1 MTVLVTGGMG
11 YIGSHTC
18 VELLEQGMDVVVVD
32 NLVNSSAEAGRRVE
46 QITGRPLK
54 FYQMDVRD
62 RAGLDRIFTEQKIDC
77 VIHFAGLKAVGE
89 SVQMPLEYYD
99 NNLGSTITLCE
110 AMRDHGVRQIIFSS
124 SATVYSGDNEM
135 PLYETSRTGNCTNP
149 YGWTKYVCEQIL
161 RDYVVADPS
170 WSVVLLRYFNPIG
183 AHESGLIGEDPKG
196 IPNNLVP
203 YVAQVAVGKL
213 AAVGVFGDDYP
224 TPDGT
229 GVRDYIHVVD
239 LARGHVA
246 ALDWMGGKVG
256 TGEPSGLGSIQ
267 GEAQADGS
275 RRGVGIFNLGTGK
288 GSSVL
293 DVIHAFER
301 ACGKTIP
308 YEIKPRRAGDIAT
321 NYAACDKAK
330 RELGWVAQYDLD
342 RMCADSW
349 RWQSMNPD
357 GYATE
362 A

>member
-183 AHESGLIGEDPKG
+183 GHPSGLLGDDPNG
-196 IPNNLVP
+196 IPNNLMP
-203 YVAQVAVGKL
+203 YIARVAAGQLDKL
-213 AAVGVFGDDYP
+213 TIFGDDYP

-229 GVRDYIHVVD
+229 CIRDYVHVMD
-239 LARGHVA
+239 LAEGHAA
-246 ALDWMGGKVG
+246 ALAYAQEH
-256 TGEPSGLGSIQ
+256 TGAE
-267 GEAQADGS
+267 
-275 RRGVGIFNLGTGK
+275 VFNLGTGR
-288 GSSVL
+288 GTSVL
-293 DVIHAFER
+293 ELVDAFQQ
-301 ACGKTIP
+301 ATGVTVP
-308 YEIKPRRAGDIAT
+308 YVMTGRRAGDAAVC
-321 NYAACDKAK
+321 YAGTEKA
-330 RELGWVAQYDLD
+330 AQVLHWRARRSLED
-342 RMCADSW
+342 MCRDAW
-349 RWQSMNPD
+349 RWQQC
-357 GYATE
+357 GGE
-362 A
+362 